1 MKSHFLVAGV
11 SLLFVCGLVLSIS
24 DDRYVADA
32 AIEIGVGGFHRELSL
47 SEPVDLINDFGR
59 QIEAVEDLLYI
70 LDVKYGIERGKRPRL
85 VHRIAKTQR
94 IQYEWANVIMLTVEA
109 DSGDEALTY
118 LSEIVEWIVTR
129 HDRLFRARIQRVER
143 YRQEVLEAIKAGGCF
158 GEEVE
163 RGPVSVDS
171 LSRNAIPWC
180 KKENTLRKL
189 KKSLIVGSLD
199 SISPSRRS
207 EILLSPIIRRDD
219 CLTLTKC

>member
-1 MKSHFLVAGV
+1 MKIQFLVAGA

-94 IQYEWANVIMLTVEA
+94 IQYEWAVGGRDCRWSDVKW
-109 DSGDEALTY
+109 Y
-118 LSEIVEWIVTR
+118 LQFYMEW
-129 HDRLFRARIQRVER
+129 H
-143 YRQEVLEAIKAGGCF
+143 
-158 GEEVE
+158 
-163 RGPVSVDS
+163 
-171 LSRNAIPWC
+171 
-180 KKENTLRKL
+180 
-189 KKSLIVGSLD
+189 
-199 SISPSRRS
+199 
-207 EILLSPIIRRDD
+207 
-219 CLTLTKC
+219 KCD

>member
-11 SLLFVCGLVLSIS
+11 SFLFLCGLVLSIP

-85 VHRIAKTQR
+85 VHRIVKTQR
-94 IQYEWANVIMLTVEA
+94 IQYANVIMLTVEA

-163 RGPVSVDS
+163 GGPVSVDS

>member
-1 MKSHFLVAGV
+1 MKIQFLVAGA

-94 IQYEWANVIMLTVEA
+94 IQYANVIMLTVEA

-163 RGPVSVDS
+163 GGPVSVDS

>member
-1 MKSHFLVAGV
+1 MKIQFLVAGA

-94 IQYEWANVIMLTVEA
+94 IQYANVIMLTVEA

-163 RGPVSVDS
+163 GGPVSVDS

-189 KKSLIVGSLD
+189 QKSLIVGSLD